1 VTGPDRDGLHDRVMN
16 RTSLLATIAAG
27 RERLDAVVAGLAGDP
42 MLDRIDDTWTRKDV
56 IAHLEA
62 WERRVVANL
71 ETLRGGGAP
80 DGSVETDELNERFF
94 TQNRDRPLDDVL
106 AGERAAYRAVLAA
119 IDAASD
125 EELFDGHHFAWTEG
139 DPLADWFRGNT
150 DEHYD
155 EHLEQL
161 TRASR

>member
-1 VTGPDRDGLHDRVMN
+1 VTGPDRDDAHDRVMN
-16 RTSLLATIAAG
+16 RTTLLATIAAG
-27 RERLDAVVAGLAGDP
+27 RERLDAALAGLAPEP
-42 MLDRIDDTWTRKDV
+42 MLDRIDETWTRKDV

-62 WERRVVANL
+62 WERRVVEHLA
-71 ETLRGGGAP
+71 TLRSGGAP

-94 TQNRDRPLDDVL
+94 TKNRDRPLDDVL

-119 IDAASD
+119 IDGASD

-155 EHLEQL
+155 EHLDQL
-161 TRASR
+161 TRAAR

>member
-1 VTGPDRDGLHDRVMN
+1 MN
-16 RTSLLATIAAG
+16 RTTLLDTIVAG
-27 RERLDAVVAGLAGDP
+27 RERLDAALAGLAREP
-42 MLDRIDDTWTRKDV
+42 MLDRVDDTWTRKDV

-71 ETLRGGGAP
+71 ETLRGGGTP

-106 AGERAAYRAVLAA
+106 AGERAAYRAVLVA
-119 IDAASD
+119 IDSASD

-161 TRASR
+161 TRAAL

>member
-1 VTGPDRDGLHDRVMN
+1 MTGPDRDDGHDRAMN
-16 RTSLLATIAAG
+16 RTTLLDTIKAG
-27 RERLDAVVAGLAGDP
+27 RERLDATLAGLARDP
-42 MLDRIDDTWTRKDV
+42 MLERIDETWTRKDV

-71 ETLRGGGAP
+71 EALRGGGAP

-106 AGERAAYRAVLAA
+106 AGEHAAYRAVLAA
-119 IDAASD
+119 IDGASD

-161 TRASR
+161 TRAAR